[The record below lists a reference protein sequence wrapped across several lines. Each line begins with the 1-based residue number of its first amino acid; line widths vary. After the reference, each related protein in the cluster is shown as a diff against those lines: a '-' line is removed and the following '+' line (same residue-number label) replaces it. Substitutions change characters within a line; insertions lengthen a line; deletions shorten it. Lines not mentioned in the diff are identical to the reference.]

1 MKHLLELKLC
11 LRTFITLDQKYL
23 GIDEKLISE
32 SKATWTKVSM
42 EFQLIAELDK
52 VDSQMKPILDT
63 NPFGFPI

>member
-42 EFQLIAELDK
+42 EFQLIPELDK
-52 VDSQMKPILDT
+52 VDS
-63 NPFGFPI
+63 